1 MAGARRRRST
11 LLRLVAGSKRAMSRI
26 GKKPI
31 SVPKG
36 VEIKMTEGNYITVK
50 GPKGTLEQQLPAD
63 VQIQQDDGV
72 LTVTRASDEQRLR
85 ALHGLTRSLLA
96 NMVTGVTDGYQR
108 VLEISGVGYR
118 ASREGKNI
126 ILQLGFSH
134 PIRVVPP
141 DGIAFTLVDRRS
153 ANEPQQVI
161 ISGINKQT
169 VGEEAAKLRG
179 LRPPEPYKGY
189 GIRYRGEK
197 VRRKAGKTGK
207 TK

>member
-1 MAGARRRRST
+1 
-11 LLRLVAGSKRAMSRI
+11 MSRI

-31 SVPKG
+31 PLPKG
-36 VEIKMTEGNYITVK
+36 VDIKIAEGNYATVK
-50 GPKGTLEQQLPAD
+50 GPKGTLEQQLPAEIMIK
-63 VQIQQDDGV
+63 QEDGV
-72 LTVTRASDEQRLR
+72 LEVTRPSDANQHR

-118 ASREGKNI
+118 AAREGKNL
-126 ILQLGFSH
+126 ILQVGFSH
-134 PIRVVPP
+134 PIRVTPP
-141 DGIAFTLVDRRS
+141 DGITFDLVERRS

-161 ISGINKQT
+161 VRGINKQT

-189 GIRYRGEK
+189 GIRYKGERI
-197 VRRKAGKTGK
+197 RRKAGKTGK

>member
-1 MAGARRRRST
+1 
-11 LLRLVAGSKRAMSRI
+11 MSRI

-31 SVPKG
+31 PLPKG
-36 VEIKMTEGNYITVK
+36 VEITIADGNFVTVK
-50 GPKGTLEQQLPAD
+50 GPKGTLDQQMPQD
-63 VQIQQDDGV
+63 INITQDDGV
-72 LTVTRASDEQRLR
+72 LNVTRPTDGRQHR

-96 NMVTGVTDGYQR
+96 NMVVGVTDGFQR
-108 VLEISGVGYR
+108 VLEITGVGYR

-126 ILQLGFSH
+126 VLQVGFSH

-141 DGIAFTLVDRRS
+141 EGVTFEVMDRRS

-161 ISGINKQT
+161 IRGIDKQM

-189 GIRYRGEK
+189 GIRYRGEQ

>member
-1 MAGARRRRST
+1 
-11 LLRLVAGSKRAMSRI
+11 MSRI

-36 VEIKMTEGNYITVK
+36 VDIKVNEANFTVVK
-50 GPKGTLEQQLPAD
+50 GPKGTLEQQLPAEILIKQED
-63 VQIQQDDGV
+63 SSLLVE
-72 LTVTRASDEQRLR
+72 RPSENREHR
-85 ALHGLTRSLLA
+85 SLHGLTRTLLA
-96 NMVTGVTDGYQR
+96 NMVTGVTEGYTR
-108 VLEISGVGYR
+108 TLEITGIGYR

-126 ILQLGFSH
+126 VLQVGFSH

-141 DGIAFTLVDRRS
+141 EGITFDVLERRS
-153 ANEPQQVI
+153 ANEPQQVVVR
-161 ISGINKQT
+161 GIDKQL
-169 VGEEAAKLRG
+169 VGEEAAKLRN

-189 GIRYRGEK
+189 GIKYQGER

>member
-1 MAGARRRRST
+1 
-11 LLRLVAGSKRAMSRI
+11 MSRI

-31 SVPKG
+31 SVPRG
-36 VEIKMTEGNYITVK
+36 VEIKISENNYAVIK
-50 GPKGTLEQQLPAD
+50 GPKGVLEQQLPEP
-63 VQIQQDDGV
+63 IRISQDNGV
-72 LTVTRASDEQRLR
+72 LTVSRPSDQKEHR
-85 ALHGLTRSLLA
+85 ALHGLTRTLLA

-108 VLEISGVGYR
+108 VLEITGIGYR
-118 ASREGKNI
+118 AQREGKN
-126 ILQLGFSH
+126 LVLLVGYSH
-134 PIRVVPP
+134 PIRVTPP
-141 DGIAFTLVDRRS
+141 EGVTFDLVERRS

-161 ISGINKQT
+161 IRGIDKQV

-189 GIRYRGEK
+189 GIKYQGER

>member
-1 MAGARRRRST
+1 
-11 LLRLVAGSKRAMSRI
+11 MSRI

-36 VEIKMTEGNYITVK
+36 VDVTVGEGNFVTVK
-50 GPKGTLEQQLPAD
+50 GPKGTLSQQLPA
-63 VQIQQDDGV
+63 QIVIKLEDGTLTANRTSDDRQQ
-72 LTVTRASDEQRLR
+72 R

-96 NMVTGVTDGYQR
+96 NMVIGVTDGYR
-108 VLEISGVGYR
+108 RILEISGVGYR
-118 ASREGKNI
+118 ASREGKNM
-126 ILQLGFSH
+126 ILQVGFSH

-141 DGIAFTLVDRRS
+141 EGITFEIAERRS
-153 ANEPQQVI
+153 ANEPQVVT
-161 ISGINKQT
+161 ISGIDKQI
-169 VGEEAAKLRG
+169 VGEEAAKLRA

-189 GIRYRGEK
+189 GIKYRGER